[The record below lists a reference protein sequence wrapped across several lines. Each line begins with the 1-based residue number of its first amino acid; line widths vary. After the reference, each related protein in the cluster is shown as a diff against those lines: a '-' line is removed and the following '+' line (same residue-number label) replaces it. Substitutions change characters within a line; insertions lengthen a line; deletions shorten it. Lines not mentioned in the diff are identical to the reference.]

1 MENAMKKLVLLA
13 LIISIITGF
22 AVFQFA
28 ASVEK
33 GPKEKTQ
40 TTVIAVKGIPKGTVI
55 LPEMITTKEIPVD
68 YVNALAVGNIN
79 DVTGRITKENIE
91 ANEQI
96 LTSRLSDASQDNDSL
111 AYVIPSNYR
120 AMTIQTDE
128 ITGVA
133 GFVSKGDRVDIL
145 ATMLSGGTASSQF
158 IAENVEVLAVGSKI
172 KQSKNEE
179 YVSVTVAV
187 PVELV
192 SKVSYALTE
201 GKCRIVLRSAV
212 DKTAVNPAPF
222 VP

>member
-1 MENAMKKLVLLA
+1 MKKLVLIA
-13 LIISIITGF
+13 LIISIITGI

-28 ASVEK
+28 ASISN

-40 TTVIAVKGIPKGTVI
+40 TTVVAVKSIPKGTVI
-55 LPEMITTKEIPVD
+55 LPEMVTTEEIPID
-68 YVNALAVGNIN
+68 YVNALAVSNIS

-91 ANEQI
+91 TNEQI
-96 LTSRLSDASQDNDSL
+96 LTSRLSDANQDNDSL
-111 AYVIPSNYR
+111 AYAIPSNFR

-128 ITGVA
+128 VTGVA
-133 GFVSKGDRVDIL
+133 GFVSKGDRVDVL

-158 IAENVEVLAVGSKI
+158 IAENVEVLAVGSKT
-172 KQSKNEE
+172 KQSKSEE

-187 PVELV
+187 PIDLV